1 MYSRL
6 LTLNCFLDH
15 MSHHLTRPVTP
26 PSSIGPWR
34 PSYRNRLLSTSCRS
48 TPLAWEKS
56 ARGYTIPCTKSRTT
70 FIFLS
75 RDAARH
81 FEDGQVQ
88 RNEDPAD
95 HAAHYDHEDGVDGI
109 GQVVRRGIDLG
120 LIERG
125 DFSQHGLQGTRLLAD
140 RRHLDDHGGEELR
153 LGHGCAECG
162 AALDR
167 SDDPVDGRRNDAVA
181 HRAAY
186 HLQTTDERDTGAEQG
201 RQRVSE
207 AGHGGLQNERSDD
220 RRLERQ
226 VVFEVNAL
234 RRAQQCAGT
243 EEDCRDCHKE
253 DIPAMY
259 QEVAHRQGDARRHGQ
274 GHVQSRQETDK
285 LWQDKDEQADDDSN
299 AGDNDDQRIT
309 GRTLDLALELRLA
322 LQESGHLEQAVA
334 QVARSLARHDHGG
347 I

>member
-1 MYSRL
+1 IYCHL
-6 LTLNCFLDH
+6 LTIDCFLDVK
-15 MSHHLTRPVTP
+15 SLHLTRPVTP

-34 PSYRNRLLSTSCRS
+34 PPYRDRLLSTSCR
-48 TPLAWEKS
+48 E
-56 ARGYTIPCTKSRTT
+56 RIPCTKSRTT

-75 RDAARH
+75 RDAACH
-81 FEDGQVQ
+81 FEDGQIQ
-88 RNEDPAD
+88 GDEDPTD
-95 HAAHYDHEDGVDGI
+95 HAAHDDHEDGVDGI
-109 GQVVRRGIDLG
+109 GQVVRRGIDLC
-120 LIERG
+120 LVERRY
-125 DFSQHGLQGTRLLAD
+125 FPQHGLQGTRLLAD
-140 RRHLDDHGGEELR
+140 RCHLDDHGGEKLR

-167 SDDPVDGRRNDAVA
+167 GNDPVDGRRNDAVA

-186 HLQTTDERDTGAEQG
+186 HLQTAYERDTGAEQG

-207 AGHGGLQNERSDD
+207 ASHGGLQDERSDD
-220 RRLERQ
+220 RRLKRQ
-226 VVFEVNAL
+226 VVFEVDAL
-234 RRAQQCAGT
+234 RRTQQCAGT

-274 GHVQSRQETDK
+274 GHVQSRQATDK
-285 LWQDKDEQADDDSN
+285 LWQDKDEQADDDGN
-299 AGDNDDQRIT
+299 AGYDDNQRVT